1 MRVNRVVRK
10 IVALFVVL
18 QVAVLF
24 PPQQVLGAS
33 STVAVMPFR
42 MNAEEP
48 IDYIGDGVRDM
59 ITSRIGSTPAISV
72 VKQSMVREAIVQGGG
87 GELTQER
94 AVDVGRSLQVD
105 YVLLGSISKI
115 GNNVSIDVNL
125 LDVQEEAGAVAS
137 VFTQSLG
144 LDELIPHMN
153 ILAQGINEAIASRVE
168 TPSAETPFEGT
179 PSTETPSGGSSPA
192 GTPLGGSSPAGTP
205 LGGSSP
211 GGTPG
216 TESFED
222 VGTLFKEKAGT
233 DAVVDDDEN
242 ELELGETGQLFET
255 DKPPSGEAGG
265 DEQIPSEPAD
275 TDESEQESLPERL
288 LQRKAPIDG
297 TDENPA
303 YQKSIDDLE
312 TTSESPPEEASQ

>member
-1 MRVNRVVRK
+1 MRVKQVVRK
-10 IVALFVVL
+10 IIVLFVVL

-72 VKQSMVREAIVQGGG
+72 VKQSLIREALVQGGG

-105 YVLLGSISKI
+105 FVILGSISKI
-115 GNNVSIDVNL
+115 GNNVSIDVSL
-125 LDVQEEAGAVAS
+125 LDVQEGAGAVAS

-168 TPSAETPFEGT
+168 TPS
-179 PSTETPSGGSSPA
+179 TETPSEESSP
-192 GTPLGGSSPAGTP
+192 
-205 LGGSSP
+205 P
-211 GGTPG
+211 GGTLG
-216 TESFED
+216 TEFFED
-222 VGTLFKEKAGT
+222 VGTLFKEKEGV
-233 DAVVDDDEN
+233 DEVVNDDEK
-242 ELELGETGQLFET
+242 ELELSEAGQLFET

-265 DEQIPSEPAD
+265 DDQILPEPAD
-275 TDESEQESLPERL
+275 TGESEQKSLPEQL

-312 TTSESPPEEASQ
+312 TTSKSPPEEAAQ

>member
-1 MRVNRVVRK
+1 VVRK
-10 IVALFVVL
+10 IIALFVVL

-59 ITSRIGSTPAISV
+59 ITSRIGSTPALSV
-72 VKQSMVREAIVQGGG
+72 VKQSLIREALVQGGG

-94 AVDVGRSLQVD
+94 AVAVGRSLQVD
-105 YVLLGSISKI
+105 YVILGSISKI
-115 GNNVSIDVNL
+115 GNNVSIDVSL
-125 LDVQEEAGAVAS
+125 LDVQEGAGAVAS

-168 TPSAETPFEGT
+168 TPS
-179 PSTETPSGGSSPA
+179 TETPSGGSSP
-192 GTPLGGSSPAGTP
+192 
-205 LGGSSP
+205 P
-211 GGTPG
+211 GGTLG
-216 TESFED
+216 TEFFED
-222 VGTLFKEKAGT
+222 VGTLFKEKEGV
-233 DAVVDDDEN
+233 DEVVDDDEK
-242 ELELGETGQLFET
+242 ELELSEAGQLFET

-265 DEQIPSEPAD
+265 DDQILPEPAD
-275 TDESEQESLPERL
+275 TDESEQKSLPEQL

-312 TTSESPPEEASQ
+312 TASESPPEEASQ

>member
-10 IVALFVVL
+10 IVVFFVVM

-24 PPQQVLGAS
+24 SPEPGLTAS
-33 STVAVMPFR
+33 STVAVIPFR

-59 ITSRIGSTPAISV
+59 ITSRIGSTPSTRV
-72 VKQSMVREAIVQGGG
+72 VKQSLIREAIVNGGG

-94 AVDVGRSLQVD
+94 AVDIGRALQVD
-105 YVLLGSISKI
+105 YVIFGSISKI

-125 LDVQEEAGAVAS
+125 LDVQEEGTLAS

-153 ILAQGINEAIASRVE
+153 ILAQGINEAIASRKE
-168 TPSAETPFEGT
+168 TPPAETSSAGIPSAENT
-179 PSTETPSGGSSPA
+179 SGGSSPA
-192 GTPLGGSSPAGTP
+192 GIPSGGSS
-205 LGGSSP
+205 L

-216 TESFED
+216 TESLED
-222 VGTLFKEKAGT
+222 IGTLFQKKAEP
-233 DAVVDDDEN
+233 DPVVGDGEN
-242 ELELGETGQLFET
+242 ELELGDAGQLFDT
-255 DKPPSGEAGG
+255 DKPPAVEANGDGE
-265 DEQIPSEPAD
+265 ELLEPAEPE
-275 TDESEQESLPERL
+275 ESEQDSLTERL
-288 LQRKAPIDG
+288 LQRKSPIDA

-303 YQKSIDDLE
+303 YQKSIDDLDNTEEIPPDE
-312 TTSESPPEEASQ
+312 TVQ

>member
-1 MRVNRVVRK
+1 MRVKHVVRK
-10 IVALFVVL
+10 IVFFFVVM

-33 STVAVMPFR
+33 SRVAVMPFR
-42 MNAEEP
+42 MNAKEP

-59 ITSRIGSTPAISV
+59 ITSRIGSTPSISV
-72 VKQSMVREAIVQGGG
+72 LKQSLVREAIVQGGG

-105 YVLLGSISKI
+105 YVILGSISKI
-115 GNNVSIDVNL
+115 GNNVSIDVSL

-153 ILAQGINEAIASRVE
+153 ILAQGINDAIASRVE
-168 TPSAETPFEGT
+168 THSAETTFERT
-179 PSTETPSGGSSPA
+179 PSTETPS
-192 GTPLGGSSPAGTP
+192 
-205 LGGSSP
+205 GGSSP

-216 TESFED
+216 TESFQD
-222 VGTLFKEKAGT
+222 VGTLFKEKAGA
-233 DAVVDDDEN
+233 DEVVDDDAN

-255 DKPPSGEAGG
+255 GKPPSGQAGG
-265 DEQIPSEPAD
+265 DEQRPSEPAD
-275 TDESEQESLPERL
+275 TDESEQDNLPERL

-312 TTSESPPEEASQ
+312 TTSESPPEEAAQ

>member
-1 MRVNRVVRK
+1 MVRI
-10 IVALFVVL
+10 IVALLVVL

-24 PPQQVLGAS
+24 PPEQVHAVS
-33 STVAVMPFR
+33 SRVAIIPFR
-42 MNAEEP
+42 INSEEP
-48 IDYIGDGVRDM
+48 VDYIGDGVRDM
-59 ITSRIGSTPAISV
+59 ITSRIGSTPSISV
-72 VKQSMVREAIVQGGG
+72 LKKSLVREAIVQGGG

-105 YVLLGSISKI
+105 YVILGSISKI
-115 GNNVSIDVNL
+115 GNNVSIDVSL

-153 ILAQGINEAIASRVE
+153 ILAQGINDAIASRVE
-168 TPSAETPFEGT
+168 THSAETPFEGT
-179 PSTETPSGGSSPA
+179 PSTETPSGE
-192 GTPLGGSSPAGTP
+192 
-205 LGGSSP
+205 SSP

-216 TESFED
+216 TESIQD
-222 VGTLFKEKAGT
+222 VVTLFKEKAGA
-233 DAVVDDDEN
+233 DEVVDDDAN

-255 DKPPSGEAGG
+255 DKPPSGQAGG
-265 DEQIPSEPAD
+265 DEQIPSETAD
-275 TDESEQESLPERL
+275 TDESGQESLPERL

-312 TTSESPPEEASQ
+312 TTSESPPEEAAQ

>member
-10 IVALFVVL
+10 IVVFFVVM

-24 PPQQVLGAS
+24 SPEPGLTAS
-33 STVAVMPFR
+33 STVAVIPFR

-59 ITSRIGSTPAISV
+59 ITSRIGSTPSTRV
-72 VKQSMVREAIVQGGG
+72 VKQSLIREAIVNGGG

-94 AVDVGRSLQVD
+94 AVDIGRALQVD
-105 YVLLGSISKI
+105 YVIFGSISKI

-125 LDVQEEAGAVAS
+125 LDVQEAGTLAS

-153 ILAQGINEAIASRVE
+153 ILAQGINEAIASRKE
-168 TPSAETPFEGT
+168 TPPAETPFEGT
-179 PSTETPSGGSSPA
+179 PSTETPSGGSS
-192 GTPLGGSSPAGTP
+192 S
-205 LGGSSP
+205 

-222 VGTLFKEKAGT
+222 VGSLFQEKAEP
-233 DAVVDDDEN
+233 DPVVGDNEN
-242 ELELGETGQLFET
+242 ELELGDAGQLFET
-255 DKPPSGEAGG
+255 VKPPSVEANGDGEEA
-265 DEQIPSEPAD
+265 PEPAEPE
-275 TDESEQESLPERL
+275 ESEQESLTERL
-288 LQRKAPIDG
+288 LQRKSPVDA

-312 TTSESPPEEASQ
+312 NTAESPPEETVQ

>member
-1 MRVNRVVRK
+1 MRVKHVVRR
-10 IVALFVVL
+10 IVVFFVVM

-179 PSTETPSGGSSPA
+179 PSTETP
-192 GTPLGGSSPAGTP
+192 